1 MRLYP
6 VERSLS
12 RSKSRRWR
20 QIRKSSIYL
29 ILAVLAL
36 FTWAWVSL
44 VFAPTNSCYH
54 THQVLQSS
62 STIFPWDLVEL
73 NEQMNTTLAAET
85 WHANSLNA
93 THDLSMNQILF
104 GIAGAAKLWPRRK
117 EYVKLW
123 WSPRKMRGFVW
134 LEDSVEENPEEGLPV
149 VKVSEDIS
157 RFSYTNPTGHPS
169 GIRIARIIKEAINQ
183 GLPDV
188 KWFVM
193 GDDDTVFAAE
203 NLLQLLRKYDSN
215 ELYYIGNPSESHS
228 SNTYFSHGMSFGG
241 GGIAIS
247 YPLAKM
253 LSGMLDDCIERYPFL
268 FGSDDRLHACITELG
283 VPLTKEPGFHQLDIH
298 GNAFGFLAAHPIAPF
313 ISMHHLDEIGPV
325 IPQYSALDGLHHLI
339 KAMRTEPSTFLQ
351 RCICYTPNKRLTF
364 SVSLGYAIQVYPF
377 IVLPRDLERAEITF
391 RAWNKKA
398 GGGEFN
404 FDTRTAVK
412 SVCKRPFLFFLD
424 RIDREGS
431 KVVSIYKRDTTVDSH
446 KRWFFCFF
454 STSLEKKVQ
463 QIRVVSKP
471 LDLHWFKVPR
481 RQCCKV
487 TSVQDE
493 ELAIYVNSCQIKE
506 RRL

>member
-1 MRLYP
+1 MGISCITSSP
-6 VERSLS
+6 TRS
-12 RSKSRRWR
+12 SK
-20 QIRKSSIYL
+20 
-29 ILAVLAL
+29 
-36 FTWAWVSL
+36 T
-44 VFAPTNSCYH
+44 
-54 THQVLQSS
+54 
-62 STIFPWDLVEL
+62 
-73 NEQMNTTLAAET
+73 
-85 WHANSLNA
+85 
-93 THDLSMNQILF
+93 
-104 GIAGAAKLWPRRK
+104 
-117 EYVKLW
+117 
-123 WSPRKMRGFVW
+123 RGF
-134 LEDSVEENPEEGLPV
+134 
-149 VKVSEDIS
+149 K
-157 RFSYTNPTGHPS
+157 
-169 GIRIARIIKEAINQ
+169 
-183 GLPDV
+183 
-188 KWFVM
+188 
-193 GDDDTVFAAE
+193 
-203 NLLQLLRKYDSN
+203 
-215 ELYYIGNPSESHS
+215 
-228 SNTYFSHGMSFGG
+228 
-241 GGIAIS
+241 
-247 YPLAKM
+247 
-253 LSGMLDDCIERYPFL
+253 
-268 FGSDDRLHACITELG
+268 
-283 VPLTKEPGFHQLDIH
+283 LDIH

-325 IPQYSALDGLHHLI
+325 IPQYSALDGLHHLT

-404 FDTRTAVK
+404 FDTRAAVK

-493 ELAIYVNSCQIKE
+493 ELAIHVNSCQIKE